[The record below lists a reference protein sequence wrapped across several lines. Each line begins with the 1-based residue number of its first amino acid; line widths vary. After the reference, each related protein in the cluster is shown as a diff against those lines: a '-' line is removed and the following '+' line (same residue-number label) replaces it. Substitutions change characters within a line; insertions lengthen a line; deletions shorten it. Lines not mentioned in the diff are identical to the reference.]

1 MGSCPLQKNKTR
13 TKEKKK
19 VTTAD
24 VPQTPNSRQKGGF
37 LCVPV
42 TQW

>member
-1 MGSCPLQKNKTR
+1 MGSCPLQK
-13 TKEKKK
+13 TKPKQKKK

-24 VPQTPNSRQKGGF
+24 VPQTSYSRQKGGI

>member
-1 MGSCPLQKNKTR
+1 MGSCPLQK
-13 TKEKKK
+13 TKPKQKKK

-24 VPQTPNSRQKGGF
+24 VPQTPYSRQKGGF